1 MDRTMLLT
9 VTLVG
14 IAGWLFAVLVV
25 RSSPVRS
32 GMASG
37 WGSSALVASVLAP
50 AAMIVAAQSGRPPA
64 SSLWSIGL
72 ALGAL
77 GSLSA
82 EYVSALGR
90 RRRTSLLGNAA
101 ATAASAFVAVAV
113 VSGTLLWAKGPVV
126 EALATI
132 PVAWLSVSLA
142 LACCRLGNGRPHRT
156 AVDAEPIAGPPD
168 AFGAGFAVTLA
179 AAAALGIYRG
189 GESDALRWTS
199 AAVTF
204 AASVP
209 VALLFGSAAASLT
222 QRKAKHEGAIA
233 WQAFMSAGF
242 LVAVST
248 VLAPR
253 VFGPAPLIGLVA
265 MGLGLGFVLW
275 WVVADMTGA
284 VPGRFPAAGLNAR
297 LAMPV
302 AVLLVLGAFMAAFSL
317 FAGYGVG
324 VLLLAAWL
332 VFATAARP
340 AAAAAGAGQSPDSP
354 QTDHSR
360 VALRLAALFA
370 LATMLLLFRLI
381 TTRFEDDLSG
391 VVLTDHFAL
400 VGFLAGAALPS
411 LLSGVLEPADAA
423 VGAWRVV
430 RFMVS
435 LAVAAA
441 VPAVMLAVWGSKV
454 ALALVAGLALSPVA
468 VSFAGGP
475 APFAAGPDVGRRAV
489 AVAAGW
495 LAPGYALIVAAAL
508 TAWMHPIAQ
517 IATRSRADR
526 ARLVGWALAVLI
538 AAVVVC
544 DVAGRIATRRG
555 RRDLPR
561 AEPSPQ
567 GGAE

>member
-1 MDRTMLLT
+1 MLLM

-14 IAGWLFAVLVV
+14 IAGWLFAALVV

-32 GMASG
+32 GVASG
-37 WGSSALVASVLAP
+37 RGSSTYLAAVLAP

-77 GSLSA
+77 GGLSA

-90 RRRTSLLGNAA
+90 RRRTSLLGST
-101 ATAASAFVAVAV
+101 ATIAASPFAAVAV

-132 PVAWLSVSLA
+132 PVAWLTVSLA
-142 LACCRLGNGRPHRT
+142 LACCRLGYGRPHRT
-156 AVDAEPIAGPPD
+156 GVDAEPVAGPED
-168 AFGAGFAVTLA
+168 ALGAGFAVTLA

-189 GESDALRWTS
+189 GESDALHWTS
-199 AAVTF
+199 AALTF
-204 AASVP
+204 AASAP

-222 QRKAKHEGAIA
+222 QREAKHEVAIA
-233 WQAFMSAGF
+233 WQAFLCAGF
-242 LVAVST
+242 LAAVSA

-253 VFGPAPLIGLVA
+253 VFGPGPLIGLMA

-275 WVVADMTGA
+275 WVVTDMTGA
-284 VPGRFPAAGLNAR
+284 VADRFPAAGLNAR
-297 LAMPV
+297 LGMPV

-324 VLLLAAWL
+324 VMLLAAWL

-340 AAAAAGAGQSPDSP
+340 AAAAAEAGPSPDSP
-354 QTDHSR
+354 QADQSA
-360 VALRLAALFA
+360 VALRLASLFA
-370 LATMLLLFRLI
+370 LATILLLFRLI
-381 TTRFEDDLSG
+381 TTRFEGDLSG

-400 VGFLAGAALPS
+400 VGFLVGAALPT
-411 LLSGVLEPADAA
+411 LLSGVLEPAAA
-423 VGAWRVV
+423 AGAWYVV
-430 RFMVS
+430 RFVVS

-441 VPAVMLAVWGSKV
+441 VPGVMLAVWGSKV
-454 ALALVAGLALSPVA
+454 ALALVAGLALSTVA
-468 VSFAGGP
+468 FYLGGGP
-475 APFAAGPDVGRRAV
+475 ATFTASLDVGRRAV
-489 AVAAGW
+489 VVPAGW
-495 LAPGYALIVAAAL
+495 FAPWYALIVTAAV

-526 ARLVGWALAVLI
+526 ARLLSWALAVLI
-538 AAVVVC
+538 AAVVFCGVS
-544 DVAGRIATRRG
+544 GRIATRRG

-567 GGAE
+567 GGTE